1 MKFSNI
7 SIVGIL
13 YTSIV
18 LGFGIVQAVMH
29 IDDDLFTYISKLIF
43 YIPLLLLTIFLI
55 KKNKKENTPIIY
67 SVFFIVIPLMVLG
80 YYTYKYVQTLLM

>member
-29 IDDDLFTYISKLIF
+29 IDDDLFTYISKLN
-43 YIPLLLLTIFLI
+43 